1 MHLGSRLVTARKRTG
16 LSQEQAAAHLG
27 VSRQTV
33 SKWEQ
38 EASIPN
44 LLEAQQLSLLYGV
57 TLEEL
62 LEQPSPQQ
70 QAEAAIASIDDKT
83 QQEVDWSKAWA
94 TKYPIL
100 STYQQQVDLPTYAV
114 PLKKLLSRLR
124 VNYHY
129 TDEEALLV
137 LKDILAT
144 VWQHPEQF

>member
-1 MHLGSRLVTARKRTG
+1 MHFGRCLITARKRNG
-16 LSQEQAAAHLG
+16 LSQEQVAAHLG
-27 VSRQTV
+27 VSRQTI
-33 SKWEQ
+33 SQWEQ

-44 LLEAQQLSLLYGV
+44 LLEAQQLSMLYGIP
-57 TLEEL
+57 LEAL
-62 LEQPSPQQ
+62 LEPPSPQQ
-70 QAEAAIASIDDKT
+70 QAEAAIAAIDDKT
-83 QQEVDWSKAWA
+83 QQEVDWTQAWA

-100 STYQQQVDLPTYAV
+100 ATYQEQVDLPTYAV

-144 VWQHPEQF
+144 VWQHPDEF